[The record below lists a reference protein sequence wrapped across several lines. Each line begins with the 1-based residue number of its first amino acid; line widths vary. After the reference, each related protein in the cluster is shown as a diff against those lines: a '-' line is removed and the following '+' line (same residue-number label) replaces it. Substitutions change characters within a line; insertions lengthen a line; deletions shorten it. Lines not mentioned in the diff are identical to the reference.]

1 MPFLYEKIDTLREVG
16 VQKELPQY
24 MQENLNRNFE
34 LRPYQIKAFE
44 NFITYFEND
53 KLCQKPTQT
62 LFHMATGS
70 GKTLI
75 MAGLILYL
83 YKQGYRNFLFFV
95 NLSNIVR
102 KTKDNFL
109 KSTSSKYLFAEEI
122 AIDGE
127 KVPIKEVANFQYC
140 DDKAVNICFTTTQGL
155 HSDMWRV
162 KENAL
167 SVNDFANKKV
177 VLISDEA
184 HHLNVDTKKMSK
196 DEEASYKSWEY
207 TVHSIFC
214 ANRDNVLLEFTAT
227 CDIKNP
233 LIKAEYE
240 NKIIFDYPLYKFR
253 ADRYSKEIKTL
264 RSDLNIEQR
273 ALQALI
279 LSQYRYKV
287 FQDCRQN
294 VKPVVFFQSRLVK
307 ENTENMYIIINMV
320 KNLSG
325 EKIRNLLEQ
334 STSTIIRDAH
344 KYFVENGISYDE
356 LAAELK
362 DDFSEEHC
370 ISANDNQDVENK
382 QIILNSLEDKSNP
395 YRAVF
400 AVDKLNE
407 GWDVLNLFDIVRL
420 YETRDGKNGVP
431 GKTTM
436 KEAQLIGRG
445 ARYCPFKINEEQEKY
460 QRKYDNDI
468 DNPLRVCEELYY
480 HCWNEPRYI
489 SELHTALREIGIDL
503 DKTVTRKYELKE
515 EFKHDEIYQNGYVF
529 VNERRLKKRDDVDA
543 LLPSVRNQLFDISIE
558 TGSTGE
564 DVIMEDDTKQENNPV
579 IFTHIMTIGQ
589 IAETNYAIVYKALC
603 KYNVFKFN
611 LLKSK
616 FPNLTSTR
624 EFILNKNYLS
634 EIEIN
639 IKTQYEKLTP
649 QIMHNACVRVLG
661 KIAESVTG
669 IVETYEGSSEFSA
682 KYIHDIFKDKRC
694 NYTQLHKGGIGY
706 SQNDESC
713 KDAGYRMDLSKEDWF
728 VFDDN
733 YGTGE
738 EKAFVAYFEK
748 YVRSLKEKYDKVY
761 LIRNERQLAIYSFD
775 GGERFEPDYL
785 LFLHSP
791 KQNGY
796 EQLQVF
802 IEPKGEQLISKDS
815 WKEKFLMQLEAKAV
829 PFTEFADDN
838 KYRIWGFHFF
848 NRNKRMEEF
857 KADMGKL
864 ASLI

>member
-44 NFITYFEND
+44 NFITYFESD

-127 KVPIKEVANFQYC
+127 KVPIKEVTNFQYC

-155 HSDMWRV
+155 HSDMWGV

-167 SVNDFANKKV
+167 SVDDFANKKV
-177 VLISDEA
+177 V
-184 HHLNVDTKKMSK
+184 
-196 DEEASYKSWEY
+196 
-207 TVHSIFC
+207 
-214 ANRDNVLLEFTAT
+214 
-227 CDIKNP
+227 
-233 LIKAEYE
+233 
-240 NKIIFDYPLYKFR
+240 
-253 ADRYSKEIKTL
+253 
-264 RSDLNIEQR
+264 
-273 ALQALI
+273 
-279 LSQYRYKV
+279 
-287 FQDCRQN
+287 
-294 VKPVVFFQSRLVK
+294 
-307 ENTENMYIIINMV
+307 
-320 KNLSG
+320 
-325 EKIRNLLEQ
+325 
-334 STSTIIRDAH
+334 
-344 KYFVENGISYDE
+344 
-356 LAAELK
+356 
-362 DDFSEEHC
+362 
-370 ISANDNQDVENK
+370 
-382 QIILNSLEDKSNP
+382 
-395 YRAVF
+395 
-400 AVDKLNE
+400 
-407 GWDVLNLFDIVRL
+407 
-420 YETRDGKNGVP
+420 
-431 GKTTM
+431 
-436 KEAQLIGRG
+436 
-445 ARYCPFKINEEQEKY
+445 
-460 QRKYDNDI
+460 
-468 DNPLRVCEELYY
+468 
-480 HCWNEPRYI
+480 
-489 SELHTALREIGIDL
+489 
-503 DKTVTRKYELKE
+503 
-515 EFKHDEIYQNGYVF
+515 
-529 VNERRLKKRDDVDA
+529 
-543 LLPSVRNQLFDISIE
+543 
-558 TGSTGE
+558 
-564 DVIMEDDTKQENNPV
+564 
-579 IFTHIMTIGQ
+579 
-589 IAETNYAIVYKALC
+589 TNYAIVYKALC

-624 EFILNKNYLS
+624 EFILNKNYLG

-713 KDAGYRMDLSKEDWF
+713 NDAGYRMDLSKEDWF
-728 VFDDN
+728 VFGDN

-802 IEPKGEQLISKDS
+802 IEPKGEPLISKDS

-829 PFTEFADDN
+829 PFTKFADDN
-838 KYRIWGFHFF
+838 KYRILGFHFF
-848 NRNKRMEEF
+848 NRNERMEEF

-864 ASLI
+864 ASQI

>member
-24 MQENLNRNFE
+24 MQENLNQNFE

-127 KVPIKEVANFQYC
+127 KVPIKEVTNFQYC

-155 HSDMWRV
+155 HSDMWGV

-167 SVNDFANKKV
+167 SVDDFANKKV

-184 HHLNVDTKKMSK
+184 HHLNADTKKMSK
-196 DEEASYKSWEY
+196 EEEASYKSWEY
-207 TVHSIFC
+207 TVHRIFC

-579 IFTHIMTIGQ
+579 IFTHKMTIGQ

-649 QIMHNACVRVLG
+649 QIMYNACVRVLG

-728 VFDDN
+728 VFGDN

-848 NRNKRMEEF
+848 NRNERMEEF